1 MSESEPE
8 YLHKVYH
15 RPMPATWWLRNR
27 KYFLFMM
34 RELSSVF
41 VALFVLL
48 YFYEF
53 SLLSKGQVVY
63 EAFQKSLRSGGFI
76 AFYIVAL
83 LFAVYHS
90 CTWFNLTSKIQV
102 VRLGRWTAPRALV
115 TAGAFLGWIVI
126 SVAVAYFFVM

>member
-8 YLHKVYH
+8 YTHKVYR

-48 YFYEF
+48 YLYEF
-53 SLLSKGQVVY
+53 FLLSKGPVVHG
-63 EAFQKSLRSGGFI
+63 EFQRSLRSGGFI
-76 AFYIVAL
+76 AFYAVAL

-90 CTWFNLTSKIQV
+90 CTWFKLTAKIQV

-115 TAGAFLGWIVI
+115 TAGAFLGWIVL
-126 SVAVAYFFVM
+126 SAAVVYFFVM

>member
-8 YLHKVYH
+8 YPYKAYR

-27 KYFLFMM
+27 KYFMFMM

-48 YFYEF
+48 YLYAFF
-53 SLLSKGQVVY
+53 LLSKGPVVY
-63 EAFQKSLRSGGFI
+63 GEFQKSLRSGGFI
-76 AFYIVAL
+76 AFYVVAL

-90 CTWFNLTSKIQV
+90 CTWFRLAAKIQV
-102 VRLGRWTAPRALV
+102 VRLGRWTVPGSLV
-115 TAGAFLGWIVI
+115 TAGAFAGWVVVSAAVI
-126 SVAVAYFFVM
+126 TFFAM